1 METRDMKSRLKSADG
16 FYGWV
21 NLVVMFFFNIVL
33 MMMMLSFALFL
44 PSWVQEFSW
53 SRGDMS
59 LAQALALI
67 LTGLAAP
74 LVGIF
79 IMKKGVKTAII
90 LGNLLSIAGLIL
102 LSFQQHI
109 WQLFLG
115 YGVLVG
121 LGMSLGGMLA
131 MMTVINNWFIIKRP
145 MALSISM
152 ASIGFG
158 GVVFNPLLMM
168 LIDSIGWRNT
178 YLIIAAASFLFC
190 VISPALLLV
199 NKPEDL
205 GQVPDGPDS
214 LGDQKAESTQ
224 SVPKNLYKTPVDF
237 TAKEALLTR
246 TMWLLIGYVVVQFT
260 VMQIMLTHQITFL
273 MDIGFSGTS
282 AALVGGIFG
291 FMMGTSQLGVGFLG
305 LKFKMHSL
313 AVVSILFSIAGITVI
328 LFAHSMGIVILCN
341 VLMGIGFGIQTI
353 ALGNLI
359 PDYFGRTE
367 FPKMMGYTMPFTTFL
382 SAIGTPVAGY
392 IRDATGSYIPA
403 FQFTIALLVL
413 GFIFILFAKPPVHP
427 SLKMSPEQSPV

>member
-1 METRDMKSRLKSADG
+1 MKSRLKGADG

-21 NLVVMFFFNIVL
+21 NLVVMFFFNIVF

-59 LAQALALI
+59 MAQAVGLI
-67 LTGLAAP
+67 LSGLTAP
-74 LVGIF
+74 MVGIF

-90 LGNLLSIAGLIL
+90 LGNLLSIAGLIMV
-102 LSFQQHI
+102 SFQQHI
-109 WQLFLG
+109 WQLFVG

-131 MMTVINNWFIIKRP
+131 SMTVINNWFIIKRP
-145 MALSISM
+145 VALSISM
-152 ASIGFG
+152 AAMGFG
-158 GVVFNPLLMM
+158 GVVFNPLLMT

-178 YLIIAAASFLFC
+178 YLAIAAAAILFC
-190 VISPALLLV
+190 VILPALLVV

-214 LGDQKAESTQ
+214 LTAQKDESTH

-237 TAKEALLTR
+237 TAKEAMLTR
-246 TMWLLIGYVVVQFT
+246 TMCLLIGYVVVQFT
-260 VMQIMLTHQITFL
+260 AMQIMLSHQISFL
-273 MDIGFSGTS
+273 IDIGFTGTS
-282 AALVGGIFG
+282 AAFVGGFFG
-291 FMMGTSQLGVGFLG
+291 FMTGTSQLGVGFLG
-305 LKFKMHSL
+305 LKIKMHSL
-313 AVVSILFSIAGITVI
+313 AVASVFFGIAGLIII
-328 LFAHSMGIVILCN
+328 LFAHTMSIVILCN

-367 FPKMMGYTMPFTTFL
+367 FPKMMGYTMPFTIVF
-382 SAIGTPVAGY
+382 SAVGSPAAGY
-392 IRDATGSYIPA
+392 IREATGSYIPA
-403 FQFTIALLVL
+403 FQFAIAALVL
-413 GFIFILFAKPPVHP
+413 GFIFIVFAKPPIHP
-427 SLKMSPEQSPV
+427 SLKMNTV

>member
-1 METRDMKSRLKSADG
+1 MTSRLKSADG

-21 NLVVMFFFNIVL
+21 NLVVMFFFNIVF

-44 PSWVQEFSW
+44 PSWVEEFSW
-53 SRGDMS
+53 NRGTMS
-59 LAQALALI
+59 LAQAVAMI

-79 IMKKGVKTAII
+79 IMKKGVRTTII
-90 LGNLLSIAGLIL
+90 LGNLILIAGLIL
-102 LSFQQHI
+102 VSFQQHI

-152 ASIGFG
+152 AAMGFG
-158 GVVFNPLLMM
+158 GIVFNPLLMM
-168 LIDSIGWRNT
+168 LINSIGWRNT
-178 YLIIAAASFLFC
+178 YLVIAAAAFLFC
-190 VISPALLLV
+190 VLSPALLLV

-205 GQVPDGPDS
+205 GQVPDGPHS
-214 LGDQKAESTQ
+214 SKNQNAESTQ
-224 SVPKNLYKTPVDF
+224 SIPKNLYKTPVDF
-237 TAKEALLTR
+237 TAKEALMTR

-260 VMQIMLTHQITFL
+260 VMQILMTHQFNFFID
-273 MDIGFSGTS
+273 MGFADTS
-282 AALVGGIFG
+282 AAFAFGVFG

-305 LKFKMHSL
+305 LKIKMHSL
-313 AVVSILFSIAGITVI
+313 AVASIIFGLAGLTI
-328 LFAHSMGIVILCN
+328 LIFARSMGLVILCN
-341 VLMGIGFGIQTI
+341 VLIGIGIGIQGI

-382 SAIGTPVAGY
+382 SAIGSPVAGY

-403 FQFTIALLVL
+403 FQFAIAALIL
-413 GFIFILFAKPPVHP
+413 GFIFIIFAKPPIHP
-427 SLKMSPEQSPV
+427 SLEMSHA

>member
-1 METRDMKSRLKSADG
+1 MTSRLKSADG

-21 NLVVMFFFNIVL
+21 NLVVMFFFNIVI
-33 MMMMLSFALFL
+33 MMMLLSFALFL
-44 PSWVQEFSW
+44 PSWVEEFSW
-53 SRGDMS
+53 NRGTIA
-59 LAQALALI
+59 LAQSVTMI

-74 LVGIF
+74 LVGIY
-79 IMKKGVKTAII
+79 IMKKGVRTAII
-90 LGNLLSIAGLIL
+90 LGNLISIAGLIL
-102 LSFQQHI
+102 VSFQQHI

-115 YGVLVG
+115 CGVLVG

-152 ASIGFG
+152 AAMGFG
-158 GVVFNPLLMM
+158 GLVFNPLLMM
-168 LIDSIGWRNT
+168 LINSIGWRNT
-178 YLIIAAASFLFC
+178 YLAIAAAAFLFC

-205 GQVPDGPDS
+205 GQVPDGPVS
-214 LGDQKAESTQ
+214 LKAQKAESTHP
-224 SVPKNLYKTPVDF
+224 VAKKLYKTPIDF

-260 VMQIMLTHQITFL
+260 LLQIMMTHQVTFL
-273 MDIGFSGTS
+273 IDMGFSDTS
-282 AALVGGIFG
+282 AAFAFGIFG

-305 LKFKMHSL
+305 LKIKMHSL
-313 AVVSILFSIAGITVI
+313 AVASILFGVAGLII
-328 LFAHSMGIVILCN
+328 LLFAHSMGIVILCN
-341 VLMGIGFGIQTI
+341 VLMGIGLGIQGI

-382 SAIGTPVAGY
+382 SAIGSPVAGY
-392 IRDATGSYIPA
+392 IREATGSYIPA
-403 FQFTIALLVL
+403 FQLAIVVLVL
-413 GFIFILFAKPPVHP
+413 GFIFIIFAKPPVHP
-427 SLKMSPEQSPV
+427 SLKMTTV

>member
-1 METRDMKSRLKSADG
+1 MTSRLKSADG

-21 NLVVMFFFNIVL
+21 NLVVMFFFNIVI
-33 MMMMLSFALFL
+33 MMMLLSFALFL
-44 PSWVQEFSW
+44 PSWVEEFSW
-53 SRGDMS
+53 NRGTIA
-59 LAQALALI
+59 LAQSVTMI

-79 IMKKGVKTAII
+79 IMKKGVRTAII
-90 LGNLLSIAGLIL
+90 LGNLISIAGLIL
-102 LSFQQHI
+102 VSFQQHI

-115 YGVLVG
+115 CGVLVG

-152 ASIGFG
+152 AAMGFG
-158 GVVFNPLLMM
+158 GLVFNPLLMM
-168 LIDSIGWRNT
+168 LINSIGWRNT
-178 YLIIAAASFLFC
+178 YLAIAAAAFLFC

-205 GQVPDGPDS
+205 GQVPDGPVS
-214 LGDQKAESTQ
+214 LKAQKAESTHP
-224 SVPKNLYKTPVDF
+224 VAKKLYKTPIDF

-260 VMQIMLTHQITFL
+260 LLQIMMTHQVTFL
-273 MDIGFSGTS
+273 IDMGFSDTS
-282 AALVGGIFG
+282 AAFAFGIFG

-305 LKFKMHSL
+305 LKIKMHSL
-313 AVVSILFSIAGITVI
+313 AVASILFGVAGLII
-328 LFAHSMGIVILCN
+328 LLFAHSMGIVILCN
-341 VLMGIGFGIQTI
+341 VLMGIGLGIQGI

-382 SAIGTPVAGY
+382 SAIGSPVAGY
-392 IRDATGSYIPA
+392 IREATGSYIPA
-403 FQFTIALLVL
+403 FQLAIVVLVL
-413 GFIFILFAKPPVHP
+413 GFIFIIFAKPPVHP
-427 SLKMSPEQSPV
+427 SLKMTTV

>member
-1 METRDMKSRLKSADG
+1 MKSRLKSADG

-21 NLVVMFFFNIVL
+21 NLVVMFFFNIIF

-44 PSWVQEFSW
+44 PSWVEEFSW
-53 SRGDMS
+53 SRGTMS
-59 LAQALALI
+59 LAQAVTMI

-79 IMKKGVKTAII
+79 IMKKGVKLVMI

-102 LSFQQHI
+102 VSFQQHI

-115 YGVLVG
+115 YGVLIG

-152 ASIGFG
+152 AAMGFG

-168 LIDSIGWRNT
+168 LINSIGWRNT
-178 YLIIAAASFLFC
+178 YLLIAAATFLFC

-205 GQVPDGPDS
+205 GQVPDGPGS
-214 LGDQKAESTQ
+214 SKIQKAESTQ
-224 SVPKNLYKTPVDF
+224 AIPKNLYKTPVDF

-260 VMQIMLTHQITFL
+260 VMQIMMTHQVTFL
-273 MDIGFSGTS
+273 IDMGFSDTS
-282 AALVGGIFG
+282 AAFAGGIFG
-291 FMMGTSQLGVGFLG
+291 FIMGTSQLGVGFLG
-305 LKFKMHSL
+305 LKIKMHSL
-313 AVVSILFSIAGITVI
+313 AVASIFFGIAGLII
-328 LFAHSMGIVILCN
+328 LLFAHSMGIVILCN
-341 VLMGIGFGIQTI
+341 VLMGIGIGIQGI

-382 SAIGTPVAGY
+382 SAIGSPVAGY
-392 IRDATGSYIPA
+392 IREDAGSYIPA
-403 FQFTIALLVL
+403 FQFAIAALVL
-413 GFIFILFAKPPVHP
+413 GFIFIVFAKPPMHP
-427 SLKMSPEQSPV
+427 SLKTSPA

>member
-1 METRDMKSRLKSADG
+1 MEIRDMKSRLKSADG

-21 NLVVMFFFNIVL
+21 NLAVMFFFNIVI
-33 MMMMLSFALFL
+33 MMLLLSFALFL

-53 SRGDMS
+53 SRGTMS
-59 LAQALALI
+59 LAQSVTMI

-90 LGNLLSIAGLIL
+90 LGNLLTIAGLIL
-102 LSFQQHI
+102 VSFQQHI

-115 YGVLVG
+115 CGVLVG

-152 ASIGFG
+152 AAMGFG
-158 GVVFNPLLMM
+158 GLVFNPLLMM
-168 LIDSIGWRNT
+168 LINSIGWRNT
-178 YLIIAAASFLFC
+178 YLAIAAAAFLFC

-205 GQVPDGPDS
+205 GQVPDGPVS
-214 LGDQKAESTQ
+214 LKAQKAESTHP
-224 SVPKNLYKTPVDF
+224 VTKKLYKTPVDF

-260 VMQIMLTHQITFL
+260 LMQIMMTHQVTFL
-273 MDIGFSGTS
+273 IDMGFSDTR
-282 AALVGGIFG
+282 AAFAFGIFG

-305 LKFKMHSL
+305 LKIKMHSL
-313 AVVSILFSIAGITVI
+313 AVASILFGVAGLII
-328 LFAHSMGIVILCN
+328 LLFAHSMGIVILCN
-341 VLMGIGFGIQTI
+341 VLMGIGLGIQGI

-382 SAIGTPVAGY
+382 SAIGSPVAGY
-392 IRDATGSYIPA
+392 IREATGSYIPA
-403 FQFTIALLVL
+403 FQLAIVVLVL
-413 GFIFILFAKPPVHP
+413 GFIFIIFAKPPVHP
-427 SLKMSPEQSPV
+427 SLKMTTV

>member
-1 METRDMKSRLKSADG
+1 MESRLKSADG

-33 MMMMLSFALFL
+33 MMVMLSFALFL
-44 PSWVQEFSW
+44 PSWVREFSW

-59 LAQALALI
+59 LAQSLALI

-79 IMKKGVKTAII
+79 IMKKGVKMAII
-90 LGNLLSIAGLIL
+90 LGNILTIAGLIL
-102 LSFQQHI
+102 VSFQQHI
-109 WQLFLG
+109 WQLFVG

-131 MMTVINNWFIIKRP
+131 MMTVINNWFVVKRP

-152 ASIGFG
+152 AGIGFG

-178 YLIIAAASFLFC
+178 YLGIAAASFLFC
-190 VISPALLLV
+190 VISPALLLI
-199 NKPEDL
+199 NTPEDL

-214 LGDQKAESTQ
+214 LKTQKADSTQ
-224 SVPKNLYKTPVDF
+224 AVPKNLYKTPVDF
-237 TAKEALLTR
+237 TAKEALMTR

-260 VMQIMLTHQITFL
+260 VMNIMLTHQITFL
-273 MDIGFSGTS
+273 IDMGFSDTG
-282 AALVGGIFG
+282 AAFAGGIFG
-291 FMMGTSQLGVGFLG
+291 FMMGASQLGVGFLG
-305 LKFKMHSL
+305 LKIKMHSL
-313 AVVSILFSIAGITVI
+313 AVASILFGIAGLTTL
-328 LFAHSMGIVILCN
+328 LFAHSMGIVILAN
-341 VLMGIGFGIQTI
+341 VLMGIGIGIQGI

-359 PDYFGRTE
+359 PDYYGRTE

-382 SAIGTPVAGY
+382 SAIGSPLAGY
-392 IRDATGSYIPA
+392 IREATGSYIPA
-403 FQFTIALLVL
+403 FQFAIAVLAL
-413 GFIFILFAKPPVHP
+413 GFIFIIFAKPPIHP
-427 SLKMSPEQSPV
+427 SLKMSPA

>member
-1 METRDMKSRLKSADG
+1 MKSRLKSADG

-21 NLVVMFFFNIVL
+21 NLVVMFFFNIVF

-59 LAQALALI
+59 LAQSLALI
-67 LTGLAAP
+67 LMGLAAP

-102 LSFQQHI
+102 VSFQQHI

-168 LIDSIGWRNT
+168 LINSIGWRNT
-178 YLIIAAASFLFC
+178 YQAVAAALFLFC
-190 VISPALLLV
+190 VVSPALLIV

-205 GQVPDGPDS
+205 GQVPDGHNTSKTLEDE
-214 LGDQKAESTQ
+214 LTHQI
-224 SVPKNLYKTPVDF
+224 PKNLYKTPVDF
-237 TAKEALLTR
+237 TAREALLTR

-260 VMQIMLTHQITFL
+260 VMQIMMTHQISFL
-273 MDIGFSGTS
+273 IDIGFTGTG
-282 AALVGGIFG
+282 AAFVGGVFG

-305 LKFKMHSL
+305 LKLKMHSL
-313 AVVSILFSIAGITVI
+313 AVASVLFSIAGLII
-328 LFAHSMGIVILCN
+328 LLFARTMGIVILCN
-341 VLMGIGFGIQTI
+341 ILMGIGFGIQSI

-392 IRDATGSYIPA
+392 IREATGTYIPA
-403 FQFTIALLVL
+403 FQIAVAVLLL
-413 GFIFILFAKPPVHP
+413 GLIFIVFAKPPIHP
-427 SLKMSPEQSPV
+427 SLKKSPVY